1 MERHLDSA
9 RSRPPGGRWIA
20 LAIVGLVVILLTAWW
35 VVGGGLAQ
43 ARTVQDLLAPNRDI
57 NPVEATADLC
67 RDPACVEGWRTD
79 VGTYLRFES
88 EGKAEHWAE
97 VLGNDGRR
105 WRSIVLD
112 MRGVE
117 LTFEQRRRAVDILR
131 SAES

>member
-1 MERHLDSA
+1 MDRHTDSPRRKPRVGA
-9 RSRPPGGRWIA
+9 WIA
-20 LAIVGLVVILLTAWW
+20 LAIVGLTAILLAAWW
-35 VVGGGLAQ
+35 VLGGGLAQ
-43 ARTVQDLLAPNRDI
+43 PRTVQDLLAPNGDI
-57 NPVEATADLC
+57 HPVEATADLC

-79 VGTYLRFES
+79 FGTFLRFES
-88 EGKAEHWAE
+88 EGKAEHWAQ

-131 SAES
+131 SADS